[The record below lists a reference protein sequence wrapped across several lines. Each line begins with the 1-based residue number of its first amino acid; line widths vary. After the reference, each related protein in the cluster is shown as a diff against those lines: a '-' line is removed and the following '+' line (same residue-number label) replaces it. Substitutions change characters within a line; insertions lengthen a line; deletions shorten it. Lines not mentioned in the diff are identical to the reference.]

1 MKAYTLI
8 FKTLFLTLLTSFSF
22 AQSSKLVL
30 DGLISDEES
39 GDPLYN
45 AKVELLENEQVTHVA
60 YTPASGKFIFDV
72 PPNKQLVIRCSK
84 DNYVAKKITV
94 ITDGI
99 ASKPGQEEVFKF
111 PINVR
116 LFKEMPDL
124 DVSVLQSPIGSIFYL
139 PSKGM
144 FDYTVDRDLKK
155 KIEKLQEEV
164 EKKIKEKQ
172 KDDEKLK
179 KQAKKDEE
187 KSREKEEQ
195 AKREEEKMRAK
206 ERQSKKDQ
214 EKAKEKEAQ
223 AAAELSKVQK
233 NKSKEAEKRKENTPK
248 PVESTI
254 SDSPK
259 RAPLRLIPEPPP
271 HPPIS
276 NVSQNFREEY
286 NHTVLTTSCIF
297 DIDFMELSK
306 ISFNWGGRYYKR
318 NKRDVTSPT
327 YYKLMDMIQPEGNEY
342 DKEAPIHPKAHH

>member
-1 MKAYTLI
+1 MKSYPLI
-8 FKTLFLTLLTSFSF
+8 FSIILFTFFASFSF
-22 AQSSKLVL
+22 AQTSKLVL

-45 AKVELLENEQVTHVA
+45 AKVELLDNDKVTHVV
-60 YTPASGKFIFDV
+60 YTPATGKFVFDIL
-72 PPNKQLVIRCSK
+72 PDQQLVLRCSK

-99 ASKPGQEEVFKF
+99 SSKPGQEEVFKF

-116 LFKEMPDL
+116 LFREMPDL

-139 PSKGM
+139 PSKGI

-164 EKKIKEKQ
+164 EKKIKQKQ

-179 KQAKKDEE
+179 KQAQKEEE
-187 KSREKEEQ
+187 KAKEKEDQ
-195 AKREEEKMRAK
+195 AKREEEKNRAK
-206 ERQSKKDQ
+206 EQKAKKDL
-214 EKAKEKEAQ
+214 ERAKEKEAQ
-223 AAAELSKVQK
+223 ASLNNAQK
-233 NKSKEAEKRKENTPK
+233 NKTGVPEKPKEKTVSKPAENS
-248 PVESTI
+248 V

-259 RAPLRLIPEPPP
+259 KAPVRLIPEPLP

-276 NVSQNFREEY
+276 NVLQNFREEH

-342 DKEAPIHPKAHH
+342 DKEAPTHPKANH

>member
-1 MKAYTLI
+1 MKAYSLI
-8 FKTLFLTLLTSFSF
+8 FQTLLLTIFTSFSF
-22 AQSSKLVL
+22 AQTSKLVL

-45 AKVELLENEQVTHVA
+45 AKVELLENDQVTHVA
-60 YTPASGKFIFDV
+60 YTPANGKFVFDI
-72 PPNKQLVIRCSK
+72 PPDKQLVLRCSK
-84 DNYVAKKITV
+84 DNYVAKKISV

-99 ASKPGQEEVFKF
+99 SSKPGQEEVFKF

-116 LFKEMPDL
+116 LFREMPDL

-139 PSKGM
+139 PSKEI

-179 KQAKKDEE
+179 KQAKKEEE
-187 KSREKEEQ
+187 KAKEKIEQ
-195 AKREEEKMRAK
+195 AKREEEKNRAK
-206 ERQSKKDQ
+206 ELQAKKEQ
-214 EKAKEKEAQ
+214 EKAKEKDAQ
-223 AAAELSKVQK
+223 AALNNAQK
-233 NKSKEAEKRKENTPK
+233 NKTGVPEKPKEKTVPK
-248 PVESTI
+248 PAESTG
-254 SDSPK
+254 SDSQK
-259 RAPLRLIPEPPP
+259 RAPVRLLPEPPP
-271 HPPIS
+271 HPHIS

-342 DKEAPIHPKAHH
+342 DKDAPTHPKANH

>member
-1 MKAYTLI
+1 MKAYPLI
-8 FKTLFLTLLTSFSF
+8 LKILFLTLLTTFSF
-22 AQSSKLVL
+22 AQTSKLVL

-39 GDPLYN
+39 GDPIYN
-45 AKVELLENEQVTHVA
+45 AKVELLENDQVTHVA
-60 YTPASGKFIFDV
+60 YTPASGKFLFDV
-72 PPNKQLVIRCSK
+72 PPDKQLVIRCSK

-116 LFKEMPDL
+116 LFREMPDL

-139 PSKGM
+139 PSKGI

-172 KDDEKLK
+172 KDEEKLK
-179 KQAKKDEE
+179 KQVKKGEE
-187 KSREKEEQ
+187 KAREKEAL
-195 AKREEEKMRAK
+195 AKKEEEKMRAK
-206 ERQSKKDQ
+206 ERQAKKDQ
-214 EKAKEKEAQ
+214 EKAQEKEAKP
-223 AAAELSKVQK
+223 AAHLRNVKK
-233 NKSKEAEKRKENTPK
+233 NKSKEAEKRNENNPK
-248 PVESTI
+248 PVEIES

-259 RAPLRLIPEPPP
+259 RATLRLIPEPPP

-276 NVSQNFREEY
+276 NVSQNFREES
-286 NHTVLTTSCIF
+286 NHTILTTTCIF
-297 DIDFMELSK
+297 DINFMELSK
-306 ISFNWGGRYYKR
+306 ISFIWGGRYYKR

-342 DKEAPIHPKAHH
+342 DKEAPIHPKAQD

>member
-179 KQAKKDEE
+179 KQAKKD
-187 KSREKEEQ
+187 
-195 AKREEEKMRAK
+195 
-206 ERQSKKDQ
+206 
-214 EKAKEKEAQ
+214 
-223 AAAELSKVQK
+223 
-233 NKSKEAEKRKENTPK
+233 
-248 PVESTI
+248 
-254 SDSPK
+254 
-259 RAPLRLIPEPPP
+259 
-271 HPPIS
+271 
-276 NVSQNFREEY
+276 
-286 NHTVLTTSCIF
+286 
-297 DIDFMELSK
+297 
-306 ISFNWGGRYYKR
+306 
-318 NKRDVTSPT
+318 
-327 YYKLMDMIQPEGNEY
+327 
-342 DKEAPIHPKAHH
+342 